1 MFFIGIF
8 GIENKSAEI
17 KILNN
22 LICERCK
29 QIVKAKLILKLDFF
43 HFFYIPIFKWNVEYY
58 VQCERCNAI
67 YTISKEKGRAIENN
81 EEVQMTYWD
90 LKDAFNDIYYN
101 SKCLNCGREVDRQ
114 YSYCPYC
121 GEKIK

>member
-29 QIVKAKLILKLDFF
+29 QIVNAKLIKKF
-43 HFFYIPIFKWNVEYY
+43 EY
-58 VQCERCNAI
+58 
-67 YTISKEKGRAIENN
+67 RAE
-81 EEVQMTYWD
+81 
-90 LKDAFNDIYYN
+90 
-101 SKCLNCGREVDRQ
+101 
-114 YSYCPYC
+114 
-121 GEKIK
+121 

>member
-17 KILNN
+17 KILNY

-29 QIVKAKLILKLDFF
+29 QIVNAKLIKKFDFF
-43 HFFYIPIFKWNVEYY
+43 HFFFIPIFKWNVEYY